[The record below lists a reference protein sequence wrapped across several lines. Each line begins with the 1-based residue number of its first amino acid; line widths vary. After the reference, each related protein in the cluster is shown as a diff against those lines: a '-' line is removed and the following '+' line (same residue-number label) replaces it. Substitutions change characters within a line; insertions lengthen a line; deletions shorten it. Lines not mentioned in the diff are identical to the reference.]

1 MKIQLF
7 EKGDGLRNIL
17 SLAGVS
23 IGIFIVVVAFA
34 LVDGFK
40 RAVSAGFDHFGS
52 DMVMVDRF
60 PSDSDEGDWSRFAA
74 RPQPSF
80 EDYSYVREHLAMP
93 GVRLAFA
100 GKAGADAV
108 AEGKLIRDC
117 DLLAVGGD
125 WPMLLYSG
133 VEKGRQFSAAE
144 SSGSDDKVIIGAK
157 VASGLFQDS
166 DPCGST
172 LRVSVVSPEGVRIQR
187 NLRIV
192 GVLSPEGKKVI
203 SLYKS
208 DYAVIIP
215 YGSARRLVAEDGMET
230 MIAAKGGAA
239 GMTAAKGAVVNAVAG
254 GDAAKGGAGREAR
267 SGGAGVDCELL
278 KERLR
283 LLLRSA
289 RRLSPGQEDNFSL
302 NTMESMAGQVMSLVG
317 KINLAGMAVAL
328 FALLVGGFGIMN
340 ILFVSVKERTPQIG
354 LKKALGARR
363 RVIVG
368 EFLAEALVLSAA
380 GAAVGLALAALLVSL
395 IPSGAVEV
403 HMTVKYAVWAFA
415 LALGLGTASGLAPAL
430 AASRLNPVE
439 TLRGR

>member
-1 MKIQLF
+1 MEIQVF
-7 EKGDGLRNIL
+7 KKGNGLRNVL

-60 PSDSDEGDWSRFAA
+60 PLDSGEGDWSRFAA

-80 EDYSYVREHLAMP
+80 DDYSYLKEHLPAQ
-93 GVRLAFA
+93 GCRLAFA
-100 GKAGADAV
+100 GKAEADAV
-108 AEGKLIRDC
+108 AGGKLIRAC

-133 VEKGRQFSAAE
+133 VERGRQFSPAE
-144 SSGSDDKVIIGAK
+144 NSGSDDKVIVGAK
-157 VASGLFQDS
+157 VASGLFAGE
-166 DPCGST
+166 DPCGRT
-172 LRVSVVSPEGVRIQR
+172 LRVSVLSAAGEPLYR
-187 NLRIV
+187 NLRVV
-192 GVLSPEGKKVI
+192 GVLAPEGKKVI

-208 DYAVIIP
+208 DYALILP
-215 YGSARRLVAEDGMET
+215 YTTARRLIGEDEMET
-230 MIAAKGGAA
+230 MIAVRGSDGAHGG
-239 GMTAAKGAVVNAVAG
+239 VAM
-254 GDAAKGGAGREAR
+254 DREALT
-267 SGGAGVDCELL
+267 GN
-278 KERLR
+278 LR

-289 RRLSPGQEDNFSL
+289 RRLSPGQEDNFAL
-302 NTMESMAGQVMSLVG
+302 NTMESMASQVTGLIG
-317 KINLAGMAVAL
+317 KINLAGMTVAL

-363 RVIVG
+363 KVIVG

-380 GAAVGLALAALLVSL
+380 GAAVGLAFAALLVAF

-403 HMTVKYAVWAFA
+403 HMSVQYVVWAFA
-415 LALGLGTASGLAPAL
+415 LAILLGTASGVAPAL
-430 AASRLNPVE
+430 SASRLDPAE